1 MTTVLITLPQMEPY
15 LEPVRAVAP
24 EAEIV
29 VQAARQVADVPAD
42 LWARAEVLYTSNVL
56 PTREIAPRL
65 RWIQCHWAGIDAL
78 LDAPILYDPEVTVT
92 TLSGA
97 ALLQMGEYILMMLLA
112 LGHRLPDLV
121 AHQRRAEWPKNR
133 WARFAP
139 QELNASTVG
148 IVGYGSLGREVARLL
163 QPFGATVLAT
173 KRDVKHPEDRGYTP
187 PGYGDPG
194 GDRVHRLYPPQALR
208 SMLRA
213 CDFVVVTVPLTPE
226 TRGLIGA
233 AEFAVMKPTACLVD
247 VSRGGVVDHA
257 ALIAALREG
266 RLAAAALDVFPQEP
280 LPADSPLWTL
290 ENVLLTPHIA
300 GVTRHYDERAMR
312 LFAANLERYLRN
324 LPLYNRFDPQRG
336 Y

>member
-1 MTTVLITLPQMEPY
+1 MTTILITLPQVAAF

-29 VQAARQVADVPAD
+29 VQAARRVEDVPPA
-42 LWARAEVLYTSNVL
+42 LWERAEVLYTNRVL
-56 PTREIAPRL
+56 PTREQAPRL

-78 LDAPILYDPEVTVT
+78 LEAPILHDPAVTVT

-97 ALLQMGEYILMMLLA
+97 ALPQMGEYILMMLLA
-112 LGHRLPDLV
+112 LGHRLPDLL

-133 WARFAP
+133 WQRFVP
-139 QELNASTVG
+139 QELNTSTVG

-163 QPFGATVLAT
+163 RPFGTTVLAT
-173 KRDVKHPEDRGYTP
+173 KRDVMHPADSGYTP

-194 GDRVHRLYPPQALR
+194 GDLVHRLYPPQALR
-208 SMLRA
+208 SMLRE

-257 ALIAALREG
+257 ALLAALREG

-312 LFAANLERYLRN
+312 LFAANLERYLRD
-324 LPLYNRFDPQRG
+324 LPLYNRFDPARG